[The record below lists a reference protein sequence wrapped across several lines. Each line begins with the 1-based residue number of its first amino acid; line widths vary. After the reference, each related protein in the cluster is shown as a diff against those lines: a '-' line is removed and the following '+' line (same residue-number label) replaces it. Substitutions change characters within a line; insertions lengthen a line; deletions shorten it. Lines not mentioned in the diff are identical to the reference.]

1 MDNYESHEVP
11 NIGIT
16 LDKIIQ
22 VALNMGNL
30 TEYGYKELMRKRLDD
45 IYICGEV
52 RIDSNNPHVYIDP
65 MIDFTPYYHSD
76 DRLVKYKPNA
86 YCSLKTLKE
95 WLGYYSKYK
104 PKYSVKLIKI
114 LIK

>member
-1 MDNYESHEVP
+1 MLESNYESHEVP

-16 LDKIIQ
+16 LW
-22 VALNMGNL
+22 
-30 TEYGYKELMRKRLDD
+30 
-45 IYICGEV
+45 
-52 RIDSNNPHVYIDP
+52 
-65 MIDFTPYYHSD
+65 YHPD

-86 YCSLKTLKE
+86 YCSLRTLKE